1 MTEMKKMGSLSTSFP
16 FKNITD
22 KANFSDFI
30 NGQEPLQPRKNFQS
44 HAISENVFFSSENSP

>member
-22 KANFSDFI
+22 KANFSDYKW
-30 NGQEPLQPRKNFQS
+30 PRTSSAEKK
-44 HAISENVFFSSENSP
+44 ISTPYDK